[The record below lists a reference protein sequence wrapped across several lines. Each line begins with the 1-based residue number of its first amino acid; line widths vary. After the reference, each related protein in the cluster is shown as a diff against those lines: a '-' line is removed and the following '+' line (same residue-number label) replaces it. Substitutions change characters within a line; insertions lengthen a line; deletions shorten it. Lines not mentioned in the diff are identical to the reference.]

1 MQQQSAIEAE
11 KLILEARKK
20 LSMTGVETVDGFS
33 EQSLKLTVSG
43 NKVII
48 CGENIKITAFN
59 KSTGN
64 LSAEGTFTE
73 IKYNHKKT
81 PFIKRLFK

>member
-1 MQQQSAIEAE
+1 MQQQNAIEAE
-11 KLILEARKK
+11 KVILEARKK
-20 LSMTGVETVDGFS
+20 LSMTGVEAVDGFS
-33 EQSLKLTVSG
+33 EQSLKLTVAG

-48 CGENIKITAFN
+48 VGENIKITAFN
-59 KSTGN
+59 KNTGN